1 MKEHLLILG
10 PPSSGK
16 LTVSLSISNINGFK
30 IFDNSKT
37 VDIASLLYDFN
48 TPDYRRYRDS
58 LRFQFYTELLMSN
71 IDGLI
76 STFCYSGPD
85 NNNYLYSIDYFLRK
99 GGYVTYFIYLI
110 ASKDSLASRVVND
123 SRKLKKTF
131 HEIEPLKGWFKNNPF
146 WNQVNIRN
154 LISVNTDSV
163 GVDEIATTILSQVKR

>member
-1 MKEHLLILG
+1 MKEHLFILG

-16 LTVSLSISNINGFK
+16 LSVSLSISRMNGFK

-37 VDIASLLYDFN
+37 VDIAALLYDFN

-85 NNNYLYSIDYFLRK
+85 NNNYLNSIDYFLRK
-99 GGYVTYFIYLI
+99 GGYITYFIYLI
-110 ASKDSLASRVVND
+110 ASENLLLNRVVDD
-123 SRKLKKTF
+123 SRTFKKTF
-131 HEIEPLKGWFKNNPF
+131 HEIQSLKGWLKNNPF
-146 WNQVNIRN
+146 WNQINIRN
-154 LISVNTDSV
+154 LISVNTDSI